1 MFGAQEN
8 RMVWDVPASAT
19 LLQCRGSLGEDGA
32 ILACLDPRRTM
43 PKDSCREGGEAWV
56 PAFGRATGARQEVG
70 QGWGRGGTWR
80 GAGDRGGAGP
90 GSRRGGVRA
99 GQEAGSCPLQQNH

>member
-1 MFGAQEN
+1 MA
-8 RMVWDVPASAT
+8 WDVPASAT

-43 PKDSCREGGEAWV
+43 PGGSYREGGEAWV

-70 QGWGRGGTWR
+70 QMRDMARGRR
-80 GAGDRGGAGP
+80 Q
-90 GSRRGGVRA
+90 RRGWA
-99 GQEAGSCPLQQNH
+99 GE

>member
-1 MFGAQEN
+1 
-8 RMVWDVPASAT
+8 MVWDVPASAT

-32 ILACLDPRRTM
+32 ILACLDRRRTM

-70 QGWGRGGTWR
+70 
-80 GAGDRGGAGP
+80 RGGAGA
-90 GSRRGGVRA
+90 GHGA
-99 GQEAGSCPLQQNH
+99 GQETEVGLGRGVGGAG